1 MAIAVYLYA
10 LGATVLYLVGL
21 AIYRVYF
28 HPLSRFPGPKIAAAT
43 GFYETYF
50 DILSGPGGQYMWEI
64 QRMHDKYGEE
74 DVHVTKA
81 RTSRD

>member
-1 MAIAVYLYA
+1 MALAVYLYA
-10 LGATVLYLVGL
+10 LGAAVAYLAVL

-50 DILSGPGGQYMWEI
+50 DIISGPGGQYMWEI
-64 QRMHDKYGEE
+64 QRMHEKYGEKDPRVPE
-74 DVHVTKA
+74 A
-81 RTSRD
+81 RTSGG